1 MSVTDWSV
9 MNSRQDDARFE
20 YIRWS
25 PHGFLK
31 VGMGEVGRIFQL
43 KVVGG
48 LIVVLIVVGC

>member
-9 MNSRQDDARFE
+9 MNFRQDDARFK